1 MFDKCVLHLNQKTDE
16 KLQSNVA
23 NVKEVAVQTENV
35 VPDDDKAEQYDSS
48 YHGSPSSPWFHGF
61 HGSPE
66 INEKK
71 STIVTDKEVENK
83 QETLKIPDSKIESR
97 VVKSKKTSSPKKKI
111 WYQKNLSFFLRAI
124 PQFVQEDINIC

>member
-1 MFDKCVLHLNQKTDE
+1 MKQ
-16 KLQSNVA
+16 
-23 NVKEVAVQTENV
+23 VAVQTENV

-48 YHGSPSSPWFHGF
+48 YHGSPSSPWSHGF
-61 HGSPE
+61 HGSSE
-66 INEKK
+66 INEKE

-83 QETLKIPDSKIESR
+83 QGTLKIPDSKIESR

-111 WYQKNLSFFLRAI
+111 WCQKNLSFFLRAI